1 MEEAAQPTALA
12 CGCGRRQD
20 VLSKYA
26 PDEEKH
32 QNVQKCSSLH
42 DRVKTDPKA
51 FEVAKT
57 LSNALSN
64 PHENSLCIRVLPVFR
79 RYRRCGETTT
89 LHVPVACTSKPSGYR
104 GIRDICSRPS
114 VGQKRGNRKNAVD
127 FRARCHSVF
136 RVPGRERH
144 LWRAASTR

>member
-57 LSNALSN
+57 LSNPLSN
-64 PHENSLCIRVLPVFR
+64 PHENSLCIRVLPRFR
-79 RYRRCGETTT
+79 HGRRCGETTT
-89 LHVPVACTSKPSGYR
+89 LHVPGARTSKPSGHG
-104 GIRDICSRPS
+104 GIRDVCSRAS
-114 VGQKRGNRKNAVD
+114 LRKNCGNRKNAVD
-127 FRARCHSVF
+127 FRAR
-136 RVPGRERH
+136 R
-144 LWRAASTR
+144 